1 MLDVA
6 GAFLAVRSAHKILKE
21 GIAIGKDLTQL
32 SSAVQKWAIG
42 EATLQ
47 SQAEVKKNS
56 IFSKLGGAES
66 EGIDRYFKKLEI
78 QQLRDDLRSHFML
91 YAKNGKQSWEGLQ
104 AEIARVRAE
113 QKKELLRQA
122 RIAQI
127 KKDLLIATIV
137 CIGVAFFIGIVGF
150 ITIKSQEAQ
159 ANMPHYIIYY

>member
-1 MLDVA
+1 
-6 GAFLAVRSAHKILKE
+6 
-21 GIAIGKDLTQL
+21 
-32 SSAVQKWAIG
+32 
-42 EATLQ
+42 
-47 SQAEVKKNS
+47 
-56 IFSKLGGAES
+56 
-66 EGIDRYFKKLEI
+66 
-78 QQLRDDLRSHFML
+78 ML

-137 CIGVAFFIGIVGF
+137 CVGVAFFIGIVGF

-159 ANMPHYIIYY
+159 ARMPYIIYY